1 MPGYPET
8 DAEGEEEVEPDD
20 GQIESVQGRILAG
33 AGTTTGPRKTG
44 STRLTAVDPGK
55 NSAGNGAQAVK
66 LVPHPQPPVAL
77 GLVKVNP
84 EPCMEVT

>member
-1 MPGYPET
+1 MAGNPET
-8 DAEGEEEVEPDD
+8 DAEGEDEVEPDD
-20 GQIESVQGRILAG
+20 GEIESVQGRILAG

-44 STRLTAVDPGK
+44 STRLTAVDPGY
-55 NSAGNGAQAVK
+55 SAGNGAQAVK

-77 GLVKVNP
+77 GLLKVNP